1 MGLGLKLFRP
11 RARWLARF
19 SMAAG
24 LMAATAAASAHDT
37 QTRWTR
43 VNAGCYGAM
52 DYDLG
57 AVDCDGRASGHG
69 GGKISGLSASSAPWS
84 GHCPSNRRLRV

>member
-1 MGLGLKLFRP
+1 MRLGLKFFRP
-11 RARWLARF
+11 RARWLARL
-19 SMAAG
+19 SIAAG

-57 AVDCDGRASGHG
+57 AVDCDGRGHG
-69 GGKISGLSASSAPWS
+69 WVHLRDDRHHARWHR
-84 GHCPSNRRLRV
+84 GHRA